1 MENYRVFGKIG
12 EGAHGT
18 VFQAEEI
25 ATGHK
30 VALKKLSL
38 KKVDDGIPIQ
48 FFREIKTLQHCAE
61 SDEPGS
67 EFVLRLRSYFAAG
80 TAVVLGEPLLTG
92 LIHKYLSH

>member
-12 EGAHGT
+12 EGAPGT

-38 KKVDDGIPIQ
+38 KKIEDGIPIQ

-67 EFVLRLRSYFAAG
+67 EFVLRLRSERVRFFFQ
-80 TAVVLGEPLLTG
+80 V
-92 LIHKYLSH
+92 KYQSLSRSHLFTQF